1 MVVHVKS
8 FATSPRNESAAHIC
22 VGPMHACIG
31 LLMAVFFGLMANN
44 ASWANVNVYIHWPP
58 VRVTPLILCLLSQHL
73 TSPDACMHICST
85 RSAVL
90 VRGGA
95 SVIIT
100 PLDGLLNWVTCS
112 PPPSCSALI
121 VIVHVLIAPALVAHL
136 SSSIAAAGVSQP
148 PDIQLSVIEDTTLS
162 TLCLVTTSNNTSPAA
177 WPSVPLQLTS
187 SLFWGFQ
194 VSHTFYLT
202 TPHEKIPMQPH
213 THA

>member
-136 SSSIAAAGVSQP
+136 SS
-148 PDIQLSVIEDTTLS
+148 
-162 TLCLVTTSNNTSPAA
+162 LVTTSNNTSPAA